1 MRLLSSMTLSAGI
14 KVLALHGKGGSG
26 PAMARNLQP
35 LVEATKADNWAWSFP
50 SAPHSLEAFTAQGN
64 VKQTTFKT
72 GTAWWQL
79 PPGVRSFEA
88 SEFEGVEESLRA
100 LEKRWEEE
108 GPFDVLVGHSQGAM
122 LTAIVVAQA
131 LSGKSGSSPLK
142 PRCAI
147 LSGAA
152 WPNPFGELC
161 ESLSSREGAPSS
173 GAGAG
178 AEGTTI
184 PTLHCWGTE
193 DTMNPP
199 EQAQRLKG
207 CFPQSEGLEHDGG
220 HVVPL
225 DSESIETMR
234 KFVAASV
241 GAAAASAPAEPE
253 FVPWEG
259 GLGGDPCSSPYNT
272 DPFDEQEDKPDA
284 WEEMKKRIQAK
295 VDAVS

>member
-1 MRLLSSMTLSAGI
+1 MTLSAGI

-152 WPNPFGELC
+152 WPNRSF
-161 ESLSSREGAPSS
+161 A
-173 GAGAG
+173 
-178 AEGTTI
+178 
-184 PTLHCWGTE
+184 
-193 DTMNPP
+193 
-199 EQAQRLKG
+199 RL
-207 CFPQSEGLEHDGG
+207 
-220 HVVPL
+220 
-225 DSESIETMR
+225 
-234 KFVAASV
+234 AAIS
-241 GAAAASAPAEPE
+241 AA
-253 FVPWEG
+253 
-259 GLGGDPCSSPYNT
+259 L
-272 DPFDEQEDKPDA
+272 
-284 WEEMKKRIQAK
+284 
-295 VDAVS
+295 